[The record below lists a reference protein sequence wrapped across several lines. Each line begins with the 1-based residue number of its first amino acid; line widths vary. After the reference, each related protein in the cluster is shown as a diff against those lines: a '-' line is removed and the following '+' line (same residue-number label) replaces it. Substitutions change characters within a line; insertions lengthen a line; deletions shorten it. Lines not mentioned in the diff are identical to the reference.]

1 MYYGCLLDALTP
13 PVFEHPFASAVLAL
27 SRFPRE
33 SLNVILERAS
43 VDRMLP
49 PSLAKQQL
57 VDALLVIGQLVGLSP
72 LLISLSYRAPHQW
85 ATSFVSSSDQ

>member
-1 MYYGCLLDALTP
+1 MYPWAVFDALTP

-43 VDRMLP
+43 VDRILP
-49 PSLAKQQL
+49 PL
-57 VDALLVIGQLVGLSP
+57 
-72 LLISLSYRAPHQW
+72 
-85 ATSFVSSSDQ
+85 

>member
-1 MYYGCLLDALTP
+1 MDPWAGFDALTP
-13 PVFEHPFASAVLAL
+13 PVFEHPFASALLAL

-49 PSLAKQQL
+49 PSLCNAQL
-57 VDALLVIGQLVGLSP
+57 VDASSWIGSLVVANHLTQTCVP
-72 LLISLSYRAPHQW
+72 LHPMRCDTQ
-85 ATSFVSSSDQ
+85 